1 MPLILFTGFPSS
13 GKTTYAQKL
22 VQILQEKIDSTQEL
36 NNYKILYYNDEKLG
50 IKHNDYVTSKDERTL
65 RNKITSVVRRD
76 LSRYNIVIIDSL
88 NYIKGFRYQLHCEVK
103 NANTTFALFHIMSSV
118 QDINE
123 KYNSDSNADA
133 SYERWDSNLLNDL
146 IARFEEPNPD
156 NRWDSPLFNL
166 LNGVDNLS
174 DDSELKDK
182 IINTIFNLNNGK
194 DKRNLDNNN
203 NSNKLKAN
211 SVTVLRPAQDSNFIN
226 QLENETSKVNKLI
239 TDFIASCNSIGQD
252 PMGQR
257 FLIRGNDI
265 NDSNCLFI
273 QMPLSAV
280 NIVKL
285 QRLKRQ
291 FIQLNRLR
299 NLNVDRLIDLYVD
312 FLNKNL

>member
-1 MPLILFTGFPSS
+1 MPLVLFTGFPSC

-22 VQILQEKIDSTQEL
+22 VKLLQEKIDNSKYL
-36 NNYKILYYNDEKLG
+36 SNYKIIYYNDEKLG
-50 IKHNDYVTSKDERTL
+50 IKHSDYITSKDERTL
-65 RNKITSVVRRD
+65 RSKITSVVRRD

-118 QDINE
+118 NDINE
-123 KYNSDSNADA
+123 KFNSDNEAD
-133 SYERWDSNLLNDL
+133 SSHEKWDPKLLNDL

-166 LNGVDNLS
+166 LNGVDDIEKDSNLA
-174 DDSELKDK
+174 DK
-182 IINTIFNLNNGK
+182 IINTIFNLSNNSNK
-194 DKRNLDNNN
+194 KNLDNSNC
-203 NSNKLKAN
+203 SNKLKAN

-226 QLENETSKVNKLI
+226 QLENETTKVNKLI
-239 TDFIASCNSIGQD
+239 TEFISNCNSIGQD

-257 FLIRGNDI
+257 FLIRGNNI
-265 NDSNCLFI
+265 NDPNCLFI
-273 QMPLSAV
+273 QMPLSTV

-291 FIQLNRLR
+291 FIQLNKLR
-299 NLNVDRLIDLYVD
+299 NLNVDRLIDMYAD
-312 FLNKNL
+312 FLNKSL